1 MKGIIDSIQPRQLG
15 DGREYLSFQIS
26 GNKYSVWDKKYFG
39 MFNEGMPVNFK
50 FKKSGNYLNISEIE
64 HDPDYKPGNNGNGNN
79 NPFGYPNHRDMQ
91 ILKTSCLK
99 CATYL
104 INDVPL
110 EVEKKVD
117 LALEVAKRLEK
128 YLTVIPSDD
137 EPALGESAETGK
149 FEGEF

>member
-1 MKGIIDSIQPRQLG
+1 MKGIIESIHPRQLE
-15 DGREYLSFQIS
+15 DGREYLTFQIS

-39 MFNEGMPVNFK
+39 MFNEGMLVNFK

-64 HDPDYKPGNNGNGNN
+64 HDPDYKPGNNSNGNN
-79 NPFGYPNHRDMQ
+79 NPFGYPNHRDLQ

-104 INDVPL
+104 MHDVPL
-110 EVEKKVD
+110 EVDKKVD

-128 YLTVIPSDD
+128 YLTILPV
-137 EPALGESAETGK
+137 EEESLLTDSGK
-149 FEGEF
+149 QGRFEGEF